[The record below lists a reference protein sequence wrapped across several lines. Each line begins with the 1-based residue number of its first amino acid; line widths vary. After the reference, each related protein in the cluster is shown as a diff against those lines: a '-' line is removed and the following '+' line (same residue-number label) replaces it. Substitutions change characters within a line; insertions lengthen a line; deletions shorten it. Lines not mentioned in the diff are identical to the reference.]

1 MNYILK
7 TIAVLL
13 TVFMTMAAGCTGDT
27 GHSSDSS
34 DLTDSSGKTSTETS
48 SDPYVDEL
56 PELNGDGDVVN
67 ICGWGYAEA
76 TAELYSEELT
86 GEIVND
92 AVFNRNLALEQRLN
106 IKMNVI
112 LKADGGNQYHV
123 PNIVRS
129 AVLAGDGAYD
139 IMAGPTYASAYYA
152 TENIFLD
159 LRGFDYLDLD
169 KSYWAQGY
177 NEVMSVG
184 GAQYICT
191 GTPAI
196 SLYRFMYVTVYNN
209 ALFDSYNLDNLNDA
223 VNSDVWTIEYQYKLA
238 EDIYD
243 DLNGNGAY
251 DKEDLFGFT
260 GGART
265 SSDTYWVNLDVKML
279 DKDEND
285 YYIYEPDISR
295 LSGAV
300 DKVLRLYYDCA
311 GSYIVPHGDDGVRDT
326 DIVTIF
332 SDSRTAMATMHLSA
346 IETNLRDFEDE
357 YSIVPMP
364 KYNDEQGTYKT
375 YVQVELTA
383 FAVTKTVST
392 DRSDMMGA
400 FLECLASESY
410 KYVYP
415 AYYET
420 ALSYKYLQN
429 EASVEM
435 LKLIYESLYNDG
447 SIIYTNELGGALIDL
462 RNMMKTRTNT
472 VASVI
477 AALEPKI
484 TASVDIMNGL
494 YKSIRG

>member
-1 MNYILK
+1 MNITLRMTAFVLFVFLSISAAACTAEQEDENAQTTAET
-7 TIAVLL
+7 TINTPA
-13 TVFMTMAAGCTGDT
+13 
-27 GHSSDSS
+27 SN
-34 DLTDSSGKTSTETS
+34 
-48 SDPYVDEL
+48 PYADEL
-56 PELNGDGDVVN
+56 PAIDGEGDTIN

-76 TAELYSEELT
+76 AEELYTEELT
-86 GEIVND
+86 GEVVND
-92 AVFNRNLALEQRLN
+92 AVFNRNLAVEQRLN
-106 IKMNVI
+106 IKMNIV
-112 LKADGGNQYHV
+112 LKMDGGNQYFV
-123 PNIVRS
+123 PNTVRT

-139 IMAGPTYASAYYA
+139 IMAGPTYSSAYFA
-152 TENIFLD
+152 TENIFYD
-159 LRGFDYLDLD
+159 LRSLDYLDLD

-209 ALFDSYNLDNLNDA
+209 ALFESYNLENLNDT
-223 VNSDVWTIEYQYKLA
+223 VNSGKWTLDVQYKLA
-238 EDIYD
+238 ENLYD

-251 DKEDLFGFT
+251 DKEDLFGFV

-265 SSDTYWVNLDVKML
+265 SSDTYWVNCGVKML
-279 DKDEND
+279 DKDEDD
-285 YYIYEPDISR
+285 YYLYNPDIR
-295 LSGAV
+295 QLSDAV
-300 DKVLRLYYDCA
+300 DKVLKLYYDCS
-311 GSYIVPHGDDGVRDT
+311 GSYIIPHGEDGVRDT
-326 DIVTIF
+326 GIVTIF
-332 SDSRTAMATMHLSA
+332 RESRAAMATMHLSA
-346 IETNLRDFEDE
+346 VETNLRDFKDE

-364 KYNDEQGTYKT
+364 KYNEEQESYKT

-383 FAVTKTVST
+383 FAVTKTVSAE
-392 DRSDMMGA
+392 RSDLMGA

-410 KYVYP
+410 RLVYP

-429 EASVEM
+429 EDSVEM
-435 LKLIYESLYNDG
+435 LRLIYESIYMDG

-477 AALEPKI
+477 AALESNVN
-484 TASVDIMNGL
+484 ASVDKMNNL
-494 YKSIRG
+494 YRSLRG